1 MREGNY
7 LRALLLC
14 VILVISASLAH
25 AKEIGESNTLNH
37 SVFNEL
43 SPVDSLP
50 RTRQQEDK
58 GSKKKKKDNDT
69 KKQPEA
75 EKGKDLQP
83 EPKVDIETKRPDIKE
98 VPRARPKLRPE
109 VVDKVRIK
117 RPPVRVK
124 PGKGLRIDL

>member
-25 AKEIGESNTLNH
+25 AKEIGEINTLN
-37 SVFNEL
+37 SSTLDNL
-43 SPVDSLP
+43 TSVDSLS
-50 RTRQQEDK
+50 RMRQQEDK
-58 GSKKKKKDNDT
+58 GSKKKKEKDA
-69 KKQPEA
+69 KKEPEA
-75 EKGKDLQP
+75 DKGKAP
-83 EPKVDIETKRPDIKE
+83 ETEPNIEIDTKRPNIKE
-98 VPRARPKLRPE
+98 VPRARPKLRPG

-124 PGKGLRIDL
+124 PGKGLRINL